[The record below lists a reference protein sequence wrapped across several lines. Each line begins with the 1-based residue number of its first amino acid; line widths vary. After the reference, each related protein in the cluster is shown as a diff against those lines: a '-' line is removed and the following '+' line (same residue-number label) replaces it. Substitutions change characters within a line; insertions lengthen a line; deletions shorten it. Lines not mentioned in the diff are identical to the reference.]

1 MGQGITVVGSLN
13 ADLVVAVRRFPGP
26 GETVTGHDFAVFPGG
41 KGANQA
47 FAAGRLAAGEMPVR
61 MVGQVGGDAYGEWL
75 RRNLSSAGVDVA
87 HVRTDAAAPTGLA
100 MVAID
105 PAAQNQIIVVPGA
118 NGSFIPGALTGA
130 HHAVADA
137 AVVLLQL
144 EIPLPTV
151 QTAAR
156 IARES
161 GAIVVLDPAPARA
174 IPEVLLRS
182 IDYLTPNESEL
193 SVLTGGAPQPSLRR
207 GEAVTRARQLI
218 ARGATKVVVKMG
230 RQGVLLVTDSAE
242 YLQPAFPVEAVDT
255 TAAGDAFNAGFAF
268 ALARGAGHPEAL
280 RYGAATA
287 AVSVTR
293 GGAQPSMPS
302 RSDVEALLGAGGGG
316 PPSPAG
322 PGLL

>member
-1 MGQGITVVGSLN
+1 MGHGITIVGSLN

-61 MVGQVGGDAYGEWL
+61 MIGQVGGDTYGEWL
-75 RRNLSSAGVDVA
+75 RQNLFGAGVDVTA
-87 HVRTDAAAPTGLA
+87 VRIDPGAPTGLA

-105 PAAQNQIIVVPGA
+105 TAAQNQIIVVPGA
-118 NGSFIPGALTGA
+118 NGVFNPGALTAA
-130 HHAVADA
+130 HHAVAGA

-156 IARES
+156 IAREG
-161 GAIVVLDPAPARA
+161 GALVVLDPAPARA

-182 IDYLTPNESEL
+182 INYLTPNESEL
-193 SVLTGGAPQPSLRR
+193 SVLTGGAPVPSLRR

-218 ARGATKVVVKMG
+218 ARGATKVIVKMG
-230 RQGVLLVTDSAE
+230 RQGALLVTETSE
-242 YLQPAFPVEAVDT
+242 HLQPAFPVEAVDT
-255 TAAGDAFNAGFAF
+255 TAAGDAFNAGFAV
-268 ALARGAGHPEAL
+268 ALARGAGYVECL
-280 RYGAATA
+280 RYASATA

-293 GGAQPSMPS
+293 VGAQPSMPS
-302 RSDVEALLGAGGGG
+302 RADVETLLGASA
-316 PPSPAG
+316 PEH
-322 PGLL
+322 